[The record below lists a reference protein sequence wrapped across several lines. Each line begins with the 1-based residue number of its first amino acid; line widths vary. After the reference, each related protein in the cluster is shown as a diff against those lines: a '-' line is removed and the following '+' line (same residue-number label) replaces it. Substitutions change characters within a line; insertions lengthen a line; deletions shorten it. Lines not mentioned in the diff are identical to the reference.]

1 MALFFRQRE
10 WPSSYDC
17 LLSVVNYIEIDIP
30 EKRMN
35 LSTNVGYD
43 LRDIRQTR
51 REIFSFRHVH

>member
-10 WPSSYDC
+10 WPSSYD
-17 LLSVVNYIEIDIP
+17 VVNYIEIDIP